1 MKNIKEYIT
10 ESKFSI
16 NSLNFKKLNIKNI
29 TDNKNILKIINK
41 YFGDNYIICKN
52 DTLTDNTIK
61 DKIYSYLIKTNYE
74 TLKQIYN
81 NPLDKEKFSFQL
93 INTRVDTYKVGSQH
107 HNIIYQFNYYFFV
120 YFCASYYFFYYFYYS
135 LLSYPPFSIA
145 SYYFFPLGRTFGFFL
160 GISEAAFSY
169 SIVTGPFITVPTYI
183 KA

>member
-81 NPLDKEKFSFQL
+81 NPLDKEKFSFQVIS
-93 INTRVDTYKVGSQH
+93 INN
-107 HNIIYQFNYYFFV
+107 NI
-120 YFCASYYFFYYFYYS
+120 
-135 LLSYPPFSIA
+135 
-145 SYYFFPLGRTFGFFL
+145 L
-160 GISEAAFSY
+160 GILEIYYNNLFSKDEEK
-169 SIVTGPFITVPTYI
+169 IYI
-183 KA
+183 IKK